1 MYAGVG
7 AVVLGASF
15 VLLGY
20 FTPYLSL
27 RLASDKSKGDATRA
41 IEMDRTG
48 CSIEVGGFILIIL
61 GFLNLM
67 HALPMWR

>member
-7 AVVLGASF
+7 AVGLGVLF
-15 VLLGY
+15 VILGY
-20 FTPYLSL
+20 FTPYISL

-48 CSIEVGGFILIIL
+48 RSIEVGGFILIIL

-67 HALPMWR
+67 HVLPVWR